1 MLREAVVPRIT
12 DLATAIKVYYE
23 NIELGSAEI
32 RELFGD
38 ISNGK
43 VTNLKNAVLKVM
55 SERGIVHFGYRT
67 VNTQVAYEVWGLK
80 IEDLE
85 RRFKALQKLNI

>member
-1 MLREAVVPRIT
+1 MVREAVVPKIT

-23 NIELGSAEI
+23 NIELGSPEI

-38 ISNGK
+38 ISNGRIAK
-43 VTNLKNAVLKVM
+43 LKNVVLKTM
-55 SERGIVHFGYRT
+55 SERGVVHFGYRT
-67 VNTQVAYEVWGLK
+67 INTQVAYEVWGLK